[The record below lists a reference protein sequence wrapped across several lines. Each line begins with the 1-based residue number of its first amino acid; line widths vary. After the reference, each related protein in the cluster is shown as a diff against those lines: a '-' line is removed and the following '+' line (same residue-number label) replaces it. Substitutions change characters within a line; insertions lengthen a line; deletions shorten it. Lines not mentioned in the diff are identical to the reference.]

1 MESEVM
7 ARVQIIN
14 RTGMAQGEHGW
25 RLEFQWCRYLLDDG
39 GMQYGYRFIWIR
51 PDGSL
56 QAARGQARIPKISD
70 ALLLIQQAKDAG
82 WGDYDGNLMAA
93 YPHS

>member
-1 MESEVM
+1 M

-14 RTGMAQGEHGW
+14 QTGKSMGDDGW
-25 RLEFQWCRYLLDDG
+25 KLELQWCRYLLDNG

-56 QAARGQARIPKISD
+56 QAARGQARIPSINI
-70 ALLLIQQAKDAG
+70 ALELIQQAKDAG
-82 WGDYDGNLMAA
+82 WGNYDAVALD
-93 YPHS
+93 